1 KSDVYVGLAVSAH
14 DPDAVCEAK
23 FSNVATIG
31 NVAPAGVFNQSQDV
45 GISSNAPSP
54 LYVRLE
60 DTTGKPG
67 TVFHEDGQDAVLH
80 SEWTQWAIPL
90 EDFQTQGI
98 DITTIKEIALGVGDK
113 DNPQPGGTGMLIVDD
128 IHVVRRMPVIGKTI
142 LFEEDFEGLALG
154 PNVDETLAGDEVW
167 TKTPPLSWVI
177 DDSGVPGV
185 GDPATDGVTEWA
197 GWSFADKN
205 WWIETAGD
213 QQRSQFVLGN
223 GIVAIVDPDEWDDQ
237 NHASGLLS
245 SFLSTPAIDISSIEA
260 GTGTLQLKFDSSW
273 REEDTQTANI
283 TVSFDGAEPIEV
295 MRWESSGDNTGFLKP
310 DAVSETVTVTIDRP
324 SGAETMVITFGMF
337 NAGNDWWW
345 AIDNVQVSGIPRE
358 RIVALYEDFEGS
370 ELGQSPEEDP
380 GSMEVWT
387 ETPPPG
393 WSVDESGVPGIGN
406 PAIDGV
412 TDWAGWAFANKEWWI
427 AVAGDQRR
435 SEFELGQGT
444 VAIADPD
451 EWDDSTHPNGYNVAE
466 DSYDTWLSTPSI
478 NVTDFEAGS
487 VQLKFDSSWRPEF
500 DSNYHQTANV
510 VAIYDVGG
518 SVEVLRWES
527 DGTSP
532 YFKPDDST
540 NETIV
545 LNLDI
550 PAEATSVVF
559 TFGLFDAG
567 NDWWWAIDNIE
578 ISGLPKEDVVSG
590 WSFLHAQGNQ

>member
-1 KSDVYVGLAVSAH
+1 
-14 DPDAVCEAK
+14 
-23 FSNVATIG
+23 VATTG
-31 NVAPAGVFNQSQDV
+31 NVAPGVFNESQDV
-45 GISSNAPSP
+45 GIGSNAPSL

-60 DTTGKPG
+60 DAAGKPG
-67 TVFHEDGQDAVLH
+67 TVFHEVGQDAVLH
-80 SEWTQWAIPL
+80 SDWTQWAILL

-98 DITTIKEIALGVGDK
+98 DVTAIKGIALGVGDR

-128 IHVVRRMPVIGKTI
+128 IDVVRRMPIIGRTI

-154 PNVDETLAGDEVW
+154 PNVDEGLAGDEVW
-167 TKTPPLSWVI
+167 TKTPPLGWVI

-185 GDPATDGVTEWA
+185 GDPTTDGVTEWA

-205 WWIETAGD
+205 WWVETAGD

-223 GIVAIVDPDEWDDQ
+223 GTVAVVDPDEWDDQ
-237 NHASGLLS
+237 SHAPGLLNS
-245 SFLSTPAIDISSIEA
+245 VLSTPAIDVSSAKA

-283 TVSFDGAEPIEV
+283 TVSFDGDEPIEV

-310 DAVSETVTVTIDRP
+310 DAVSETVTVNIDRP

-337 NAGNDWWW
+337 KAGNDWWR

-358 RIVALYEDFEGS
+358 RIVALYEDFEGL

-387 ETPPPG
+387 ETPPSG
-393 WSVDESGVPGIGN
+393 WSIDESGVPGVGN

-466 DSYDTWLSTPSI
+466 DPYDTWLSTPSI
-478 NVTDFEAGS
+478 NVADFEAGS

-500 DSNYHQTANV
+500 DSNYHQTANII
-510 VAIYDVGG
+510 ATYDVGG
-518 SVEVLRWES
+518 QVEILRWES
-527 DGTSP
+527 DATSP
-532 YFKPDDST
+532 YYKSDDST

-545 LNLDI
+545 LDLDV
-550 PAEATSVVF
+550 PTGATSVVF

-578 ISGLPKEDVVSG
+578 VSGLPRE
-590 WSFLHAQGNQ
+590 